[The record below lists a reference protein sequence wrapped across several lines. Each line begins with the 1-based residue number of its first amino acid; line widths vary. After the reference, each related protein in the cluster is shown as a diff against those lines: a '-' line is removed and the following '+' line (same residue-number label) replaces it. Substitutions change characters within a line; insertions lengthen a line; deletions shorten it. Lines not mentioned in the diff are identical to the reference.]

1 MGLLLPIPECHKDLL
16 LLPELREDSSPLC
29 KYPKSFFFSLPLCQV
44 LSLPLSEDQ
53 KVLFHQH
60 EC

>member
-29 KYPKSFFFSLPLCQV
+29 KYPKSFFFFTFMSGALA
-44 LSLPLSEDQ
+44 SSI
-53 KVLFHQH
+53 
-60 EC
+60 